1 MACIDFPTGHV
12 LCRDLEPGV
21 FTLSDMMGALEPG
34 TVAEIEQ
41 QPMRGIEWLID
52 PRDRP
57 VYAPG
62 HPMAAPALYQP
73 HAYTRANPPTTGA
86 EVEAR
91 AETAKSIIRSMID
104 AMAGMGHRVAEFDKI
119 VSAGWQP
126 AVRDSDMPGIR
137 AAKAHAEA
145 VAAFNPP
152 PIQPS
157 RVKPAISGMD
167 ATASGDH
174 RLGRFGVSVD

>member
-1 MACIDFPTGHV
+1 M
-12 LCRDLEPGV
+12 DLEQNIVWSGGRV
-21 FTLSDMMGALEPG
+21 FTLSDMM
-34 TVAEIEQ
+34 EQ
-41 QPMRGIEWLID
+41 TTMRPEWLID

-57 VYAPG
+57 FYLQPR
-62 HPMAAPALYQP
+62 AAVPLWPPQNC
-73 HAYTRANPPTTGA
+73 TNANPQSPNLG
-86 EVEAR
+86 
-91 AETAKSIIRSMID
+91 TAQDLIDAMIY

-152 PIQPS
+152 PIQQS